1 MAVTTAPS
9 TDAGEDATRL
19 AAELIALDTTN
30 PGLVTGAPGE
40 RAAVDHLRSRLDRV
54 GFTTHVI
61 TPDTHP
67 DRPSLVAYPTGSD
80 GLPTAVLNGHLD
92 TVGPGAMTEPF
103 SPRVVADRMHGR
115 GAADMKA
122 GVAALVVA
130 AERVATA
137 GRVRPVLALV
147 ADEEDASVGSE
158 TVIAALPAL
167 GVDPDVCLIAEPT
180 DLALA
185 RSVRGFAVIRVGMD
199 GRAAHSSQPEL
210 GTNAVSRLGRL
221 ITAVDEHAARIRAGG
236 GDLMVTVARGGES
249 PFVVPAAAECII
261 ERRVAPGEALTEV
274 VTEVRSLVE
283 PDWVASIEVL
293 AQREPWRCDPVG
305 PARQWGTAL
314 ADGLG
319 TGWDLDAPYWL
330 EAPLWQRV
338 CPTLV
343 CGPSGG
349 GLHSDD
355 EWVDLDQLRSFTRV
369 LIDTLGRPALWSG
382 TTRGHAD

>member
-1 MAVTTAPS
+1 MTTAPS
-9 TDAGEDATRL
+9 TDAGEAATRL

-40 RAAVDHLRSRLDRV
+40 RAAVDHLRSRLDRA

-61 TPDTHP
+61 TPDEHP
-67 DRPSLVAYPTGSD
+67 GRPSLVAYPSD
-80 GLPTAVLNGHLD
+80 SEGLPTAILNGHLD
-92 TVGPGAMTEPF
+92 TVGPGAMLEPF

-115 GAADMKA
+115 GSADMKA
-122 GVAALVVA
+122 GIAALVVA
-130 AERVATA
+130 AERVAAA
-137 GRVRPVLALV
+137 GSVRPVLALV

-158 TVIAALPAL
+158 SVIAALPAL
-167 GVDPDVCLIAEPT
+167 GVDPEVCLIAEPT

-185 RSVRGFAVIRVGMD
+185 RTVRGFAVIRVSIE

-221 ITAVDEHAARIRAGG
+221 IAAVDEQAQRIRAAG

-249 PFVVPAAAECII
+249 PFVVPAAAECIV

-274 VTEVRSLVE
+274 VTEVQSLLR
-283 PDWVASIEVL
+283 PDWDATIEVL
-293 AQREPWRCDPVG
+293 AQREPWRCDSAG
-305 PARQWGTAL
+305 PARRWGDAL

-338 CPTLV
+338 CPTVV

-355 EWVDLDQLRSFTRV
+355 EWVDLAQLRAFTRV
-369 LIDTLGRPALWSG
+369 LIDTLGRPARLSG
-382 TTRGHAD
+382 TARDHAD